1 MRTEQRTDLT
11 NAGASF
17 TGVVSGETQNP
28 PSFSAPPLAVV
39 GHPGVDSLPGGDQ
52 VGGADPDQ
60 WKVDE
65 HWTAVTAYLADLYLP
80 NEG

>member
-1 MRTEQRTDLT
+1 MRTEQTLDLT
-11 NAGASF
+11 SAGASF
-17 TGVVSGETQNP
+17 TGVVAGDTQSI
-28 PSFSAPPLAVV
+28 PSFSAQPLSVAS
-39 GHPGVDSLPGGDQ
+39 HAGVESLPRGDHR
-52 VGGADPDQ
+52 VVDGDH

>member
-1 MRTEQRTDLT
+1 MRTEETLNLT
-11 NAGASF
+11 SAGVSF
-17 TGVVSGETQNP
+17 TGVVSGETQHL
-28 PSFSAPPLAVV
+28 PSFSAQPLTVMDR
-39 GHPGVDSLPGGDQ
+39 PGVGTIPRGDQ
-52 VGGADPDQ
+52 VGGEDPDP

>member
-1 MRTEQRTDLT
+1 MRTEQTLDLT
-11 NAGASF
+11 TVGASF
-17 TGVVSGETQNP
+17 TGVVAGNTH
-28 PSFSAPPLAVV
+28 PSFSARPLPAA
-39 GHPGVDSLPGGDQ
+39 GHPDVGRLPQGDHRGLVDGDH
-52 VGGADPDQ
+52 

>member
-1 MRTEQRTDLT
+1 MRTEQTLDL
-11 NAGASF
+11 NSAGASF
-17 TGVVSGETQNP
+17 TGVVAGDTQSI
-28 PSFSAPPLAVV
+28 PSLSAQPLPAASQAGV
-39 GHPGVDSLPGGDQ
+39 GSLPQGDHG
-52 VGGADPDQ
+52 VMDGDH